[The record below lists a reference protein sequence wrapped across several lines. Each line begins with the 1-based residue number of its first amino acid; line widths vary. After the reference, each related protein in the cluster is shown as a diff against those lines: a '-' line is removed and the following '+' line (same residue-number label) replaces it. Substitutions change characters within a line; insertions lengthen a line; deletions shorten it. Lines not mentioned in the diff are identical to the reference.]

1 MATSKPPSSM
11 KKETWVA
18 CSYKSIA
25 WQQTVR
31 AGSKEDRMLK
41 HISVCIPPRISAR
54 NLDIRSELA
63 AKTESAIQEIAYLD
77 KGFGETLNSLGHLL
91 IRTES
96 IASSKIENISANS
109 EDYARALFGNH
120 SNSSAVSM
128 VSATKAL
135 TKMIEEVS
143 PKKGLS
149 VSLIKAAHRI
159 LMIDIPTEKDYAGR
173 FRDVQN
179 WIGGSDHSPVG
190 AIFVPPPPEYVA
202 DLIDDLLVFA
212 NRTDLPVLAQ
222 AAIAHAQFET
232 IHPFTDGNGRI
243 GRALINGI
251 FRKRRV
257 TTNIVVPLASS
268 LVASRDEYFNLL
280 NAYRNGEID
289 GLISRFVEAS
299 HIAANEAAE
308 TAVRLQKMPFE
319 WRNSVGRVRTGSATD
334 KLLKILIQSPVV
346 SPDGLIGRVSDH
358 STSVYNAIE
367 RLQTAG
373 ILKRLSE
380 KKRDQIWGAVDVLQE
395 LDDLDARIADRSA
408 NSRARG

>member
-1 MATSKPPSSM
+1 MATSEHRSSTG
-11 KKETWVA
+11 KESWAA
-18 CSYKSIA
+18 CSYKTIA
-25 WQQTVR
+25 WQQKVR
-31 AGSKEDRMLK
+31 AGSKEDRMLRR
-41 HISVCIPPRISAR
+41 ISVCIPPRISER
-54 NLDIRSELA
+54 NLDIKSELA
-63 AKTESAIQEIAYLD
+63 AKTESAIQEITYLD
-77 KGFGETLNSLGHLL
+77 KAFGETLNSLGHLL

-109 EDYARALFGNH
+109 EDYARALFGNL

-135 TKMIEEVS
+135 TKMIEKVS

-149 VSLIKAAHRI
+149 VSLIKDAHKI
-159 LMIDIPTEKDYAGR
+159 LMIDNPTEKDYAGR

-179 WIGGSDHSPVG
+179 WIGGSDHSPIG
-190 AIFVPPPPEYVA
+190 AIFIPPPPEYVD
-202 DLIDDLLVFA
+202 DLMDDLLVFA

-251 FRKRRV
+251 FRKRGI
-257 TTNIVVPLASS
+257 TTNVVVPLASS
-268 LVASRDEYFNLL
+268 LVASRNEYFNLL
-280 NAYRNGEID
+280 SAYRNGEID

-299 HIAANEAAE
+299 DIAANESAK
-308 TAVRLQKMPFE
+308 TAVRLQKLPFE
-319 WRNSVGRVRTGSATD
+319 WRNNVGRIRTGSATD

-346 SPDGLIGRVSDH
+346 SADDLIGKVSDH

-367 RLQTAG
+367 RLRTA
-373 ILKRLSE
+373 RS
-380 KKRDQIWGAVDVLQE
+380 
-395 LDDLDARIADRSA
+395 DLGCR
-408 NSRARG
+408 